1 MKRKKL
7 EPITGVEPATEKT
20 TTSLVKP
27 QRHSSSST
35 IAFKEI
41 PLCSIYYRLF
51 ENFENRQVP
60 SNTTPYDQISMLSPQ
75 TPRNIRRCVLGDLE
89 KTSFSSIKP
98 GIQKKGASTS
108 RRSTRNVLKDI
119 TNISHLRKKMKR
131 IEDTDELQVFD
142 CSSQDNT
149 DTETEES
156 DIDDPTDVD
165 VELLVNVVTKKTG
178 DSQRPDVTGTTVI

>member
-7 EPITGVEPATEKT
+7 EPITGVEPALEKT

-75 TPRNIRRCVLGDLE
+75 TPRNIRRCVLGKCFMSNHAYHHKSLNLE
-89 KTSFSSIKP
+89 ILYNEFNFDMFP
-98 GIQKKGASTS
+98 RS
-108 RRSTRNVLKDI
+108 RPN
-119 TNISHLRKKMKR
+119 
-131 IEDTDELQVFD
+131 
-142 CSSQDNT
+142 
-149 DTETEES
+149 
-156 DIDDPTDVD
+156 
-165 VELLVNVVTKKTG
+165 
-178 DSQRPDVTGTTVI
+178 